1 MIKRKIIEEIS
12 WAKLSIW
19 GAATILW
26 LYLWKTPIWSIDDLY
41 FATRSENPYGK
52 FTFHQFL
59 DQAIYDLGER
69 NGRTA
74 DLLGQI
80 IFSAGPFVGPIMAI
94 ICISFSVTFYLAII
108 KFSNIANARHAELL
122 KNITSLTAVSIP
134 FVIHAYDSTIA
145 GSTIFFMSATVG
157 YVLGGTFLFSVIV
170 LSISLIERN
179 NFSFKMCAFLVVLI
193 PVTSTHHENLAVG
206 VIAFFVAT
214 LIFYPKVL
222 SNIKF
227 IVLAIYGILVGSLRM
242 LFPGMWARSSIVGE
256 LLPASEAS
264 FVKRHTVY
272 VIRMLEE
279 DIVDTP
285 AFYVLLVLAFFVY
298 LKYGVTKICMKKKK
312 MLIGGYVTAVILLF
326 GLSWK
331 LSSMSYFARSGTEG
345 ILSVYSSVTALAF
358 MFTALA
364 LLFFMLVIFLV
375 ERNSAKN
382 ASCAIAFVTA
392 LGLFVIPA
400 YMGISQGRPVF
411 NGYSAI
417 LLVSLILVFNSF
429 DDVINLLKLV
439 PLLVISGLVA
449 PVVSSAP
456 NFVDNMTKN
465 MNAWGAVNDQISK
478 VRSNDLDTVLF
489 PKDLP
494 VPSFST
500 NYAGSREES
509 TGDRLRLYYGLPE
522 NTVFKWS

>member
-1 MIKRKIIEEIS
+1 MIKRKILEKVS
-12 WAKLSIW
+12 WAQLSIW
-19 GAATILW
+19 GSATILW

-80 IFSAGPFVGPIMAI
+80 IFSTGPFVGPIMAI
-94 ICISFSVTFYLAII
+94 ICISFSATFYLTII
-108 KFSNIANARHAELL
+108 KFSNIDNTRHAELL

-157 YVLGGTFLFSVIV
+157 YVLGGTLLFSAIL
-170 LSISLIERN
+170 LSISLIDRN
-179 NFSFKMCAFLVVLI
+179 NFSLKKCAFLVALI

-227 IVLAIYGILVGSLRM
+227 IVLALYGILVGGLRM
-242 LFPGMWARSSIVGE
+242 LLPGMWARNSIVGE
-256 LLPASEAS
+256 ILPASEVT
-264 FVKRHTVY
+264 FVKRHIVY
-272 VIRMLEE
+272 AIRMLEKA
-279 DIVDTP
+279 IVDTP
-285 AFYVLLVLAFFVY
+285 AFYVLFVLAFFVY
-298 LKYGVTKICMKKKK
+298 LKYGVTKIGREKKKI
-312 MLIGGYVTAVILLF
+312 LTGGYAAAVILLF
-326 GLSWK
+326 GMSWK
-331 LSSMSYFARSGTEG
+331 LSSMSYFAGSSTEG
-345 ILSVYSSVTALAF
+345 ILSVYLSVTALVF
-358 MFTALA
+358 MVTALA
-364 LLFFMLVIFLV
+364 LLFFMLAIFLL
-375 ERNSAKN
+375 EKNSARN
-382 ASCAIAFVTA
+382 ASCAIAFLTA
-392 LGLFVIPA
+392 LGLFAIPA

-411 NGYSAI
+411 NGYNAI
-417 LLVSLILVFNSF
+417 LFVSLILVFNSV
-429 DDVINLLKLV
+429 DDALNLLKLA

-449 PVVSSAP
+449 PVIFSAP
-456 NFVDNMTKN
+456 NFIDNATKN

-478 VRSNDLDTVLF
+478 VRSGDLDTVLF

-494 VPSFST
+494 VPSFSS